1 MPLLLAG
8 LGSGI
13 GITVVVGNKSD
24 GKVAAVD
31 IDFIVVVVVN
41 AAPVS
46 VSAPVTDE
54 MVVSSRCVVEY
65 VTNS

>member
-1 MPLLLAG
+1 M
-8 LGSGI
+8 

-31 IDFIVVVVVN
+31 IDFTVIVVN
-41 AAPVS
+41 PAPVS
-46 VSAPVTDE
+46 AVVVSAPVTDDTVVI
-54 MVVSSRCVVEY
+54 VVSSRCVVEY